1 MQGSRDR
8 EDVTEVLRR
17 LIPGWEQSRAGPAAS
32 FVAER
37 ASSSSGSRA
46 PRPKENESPEALS
59 AQSYVHRVLERYLR
73 LPGTAF
79 VSSRHDRR
87 CAQTLFEQGV
97 PLEVVHAAMVIA
109 VARRALRRGGSLP
122 RVRALHFFL
131 PVIEELLESP
141 PDPGYVRYLEHKL
154 EPLALE
160 KASQS
165 SSSHRRQSLGRG

>member
-1 MQGSRDR
+1 MRGDRDR

-17 LIPGWEQSRAGPAAS
+17 LIPGWERSSAGPAAS

-37 ASSSSGSRA
+37 ASSSSGSRP

-59 AQSYVHRVLERYLR
+59 AQSYVQTVLERYLR
-73 LPGTAF
+73 LPGTAT

-97 PLEVVHAAMVIA
+97 PLDVVHAAMVIA
-109 VARRALRRGGSLP
+109 VARRTFRRGGPLP

-131 PVIEELLESP
+131 PAIEELLKFP
-141 PDPGYVRYLEHKL
+141 CDPGYVRYLERKL

-160 KASQS
+160 KAGPS
-165 SSSHRRQSLGRG
+165 SSSRHRLPPG